1 MTIMAMGLAILRC
14 GGYGSSMQANR
25 GTAIVIINA
34 QSGRFLARSASQCHS
49 MEATAIKLFG

>member
-34 QSGRFLARSASQCHS
+34 QSGAISCTTSVTCHS